1 MTGVYD
7 MISDRYINNK
17 YRSYRFILAIA
28 ATMLNVLLSY
38 FASEFGLPLYLDC
51 IGVVLVAMV
60 AGSLPGIFV
69 AVMTNALC
77 VFYYRDSIYYSLIS
91 VLIAIISADFIEK
104 NRYKKHI
111 NYMKLIVELA
121 VLSGI
126 MGIIFQLIL
135 LGDVQFD
142 QVADVASYVAT
153 RDSAAFYIV
162 STLLLIA
169 INVVDKGMSV
179 MIAVLI
185 YNLIPSGVS
194 KRIWNCSF
202 DMNASIKRE
211 GSSNRKSIGKRG
223 TIRNREAVM
232 VLIIVVS
239 LAFVFTWVNISTNY
253 GSDKEDAAKKAV
265 AASSYVASFVDGDRI
280 EEYLS
285 DSSLVATYKNESY
298 TYTSDM
304 IRLFFDTYGDL
315 DELSVYKIDDGRCRM
330 IFACDDAFAK
340 DGVVGQLSDLD
351 KDMLYDL
358 EHCTNESGKGTY
370 SAHTRYGYSISSYVP
385 VYDSEGD
392 RVAYVVATVKTN
404 LRSDYVRRYGMHSIL
419 LLSGVLMLVLSYGLW
434 ETGHHVVTPIESLEK
449 SIDGFMDGIDDQN
462 MLDKSVKEL
471 QKLDIRSGDEIER
484 LYKSVCEM
492 AVGTTEQMRNIRFLA
507 KTKDKMQNGII
518 ITMAEMVENRD
529 SDTGAHIKKTAAYV
543 RIILE
548 SLRRKGYYT
557 EKLTDKYIAEV
568 EMSAPLHDIGKINIS
583 DVILNKHGKLTD
595 EEYAIMK
602 THTTAGKEI
611 LDDAIS
617 TIEGESYLKEARN
630 MAAYHH
636 EKWDGTGYP
645 EGLHGQVIP
654 LSARV
659 MAVADVF
666 DALVSPRVYKEAF
679 PLERALEII
688 KDGSGKHFD
697 PKCVEAFFD
706 ALPEIKAVM
715 KKYQENNGGIS

>member
-1 MTGVYD
+1 
-7 MISDRYINNK
+7 
-17 YRSYRFILAIA
+17 L
-28 ATMLNVLLSY
+28 
-38 FASEFGLPLYLDC
+38 
-51 IGVVLVAMV
+51 
-60 AGSLPGIFV
+60 
-69 AVMTNALC
+69 
-77 VFYYRDSIYYSLIS
+77 
-91 VLIAIISADFIEK
+91 
-104 NRYKKHI
+104 
-111 NYMKLIVELA
+111 
-121 VLSGI
+121 
-126 MGIIFQLIL
+126 
-135 LGDVQFD
+135 
-142 QVADVASYVAT
+142 
-153 RDSAAFYIV
+153 
-162 STLLLIA
+162 
-169 INVVDKGMSV
+169 
-179 MIAVLI
+179 
-185 YNLIPSGVS
+185 
-194 KRIWNCSF
+194 
-202 DMNASIKRE
+202 
-211 GSSNRKSIGKRG
+211 
-223 TIRNREAVM
+223 
-232 VLIIVVS
+232 
-239 LAFVFTWVNISTNY
+239 
-253 GSDKEDAAKKAV
+253 
-265 AASSYVASFVDGDRI
+265 DGDKI
-280 EEYLS
+280 
-285 DSSLVATYKNESY
+285 DESY
-298 TYTSDM
+298 TYTFDM
-304 IRLFFDTYGDL
+304 IRLFFDTFGDL
-315 DELSVYKIDDGRCRM
+315 DELSVYKIEDGHSRLIFDCGDD
-330 IFACDDAFAK
+330 FKK
-340 DGVVGQLSDLD
+340 DGVVGQISSLDKGMLSDLE
-351 KDMLYDL
+351 K
-358 EHCTNESGKGTY
+358 SGKAAY
-370 SAHTRYGYSISSYVP
+370 STHTRYGYSISSYVP

-392 RVAYVVATVKTN
+392 CVAYVVATVKISLN
-404 LRSDYVRRYGMHSIL
+404 ADYMRRYGMHAIL
-419 LLSGVLMLVLSYGLW
+419 MLSGVFMLVLSYGLW
-434 ETGHHVVTPIESLEK
+434 ETGHHVVTPIESLEE

-583 DVILNKHGKLTD
+583 DAILNKHGKLTD

-679 PLERALEII
+679 SFERALEII

-715 KKYQENNGGIS
+715 KKYQENDGGIS

>member
-1 MTGVYD
+1 

-104 NRYKKHI
+104 NRYIKHI

-135 LGDVQFD
+135 LGDIQFD

-162 STLLLIA
+162 CILLLIV
-169 INVVDKGMSV
+169 INMVDKGVSV

-185 YNLIPSGVS
+185 YKLIPSGVS

-211 GSSNRKSIGKRG
+211 GLNQRKSIVKRS

-232 VLIIVVS
+232 VLIIVAS
-239 LAFVFTWVNISTNY
+239 LTLVFTWVNISTNY
-253 GSDKEDAAKKAV
+253 GSDKDEAAKKADV
-265 AASSYVASFVDGDRI
+265 ASSYVASLVDGDRI

-330 IFACDDAFAK
+330 IFDCDDAFAK

-358 EHCTNESGKGTY
+358 EHYTNENGKGAYSTY
-370 SAHTRYGYSISSYVP
+370 TRYGYSISSYVP

-392 RVAYVVATVKTN
+392 CVAYVVATVKTSLN
-404 LRSDYVRRYGMHSIL
+404 ADYMRRYGMHSML
-419 LLSGVLMLVLSYGLW
+419 LLSGVLMLMLSYGLW
-434 ETGHHVVTPIESLEK
+434 ETGHHVVTPIESLEQ

-715 KKYQENNGGIS
+715 KKYQENDGGIS